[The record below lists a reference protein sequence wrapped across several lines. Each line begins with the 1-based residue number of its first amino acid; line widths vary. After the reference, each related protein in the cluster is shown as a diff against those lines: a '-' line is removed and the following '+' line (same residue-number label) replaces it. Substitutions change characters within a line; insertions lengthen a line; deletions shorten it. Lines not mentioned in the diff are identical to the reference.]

1 MTECRLFEENGRR
14 PFMTKWFDRLDD
26 GEKRHMQ
33 SLAALAHFD
42 FNNPDAHSYEHALI
56 TAIAAAYMPS
66 CIARAVL
73 LVGSV
78 LSMSAAAGEP
88 EQRRNGATAA
98 TAGPA
103 AASLS
108 PPRGQGGG
116 TAGREREQDLRVLC
130 PHLRTQASPLQIHQH
145 GPVVLILLHLTVYK

>member
-88 EQRRNGATAA
+88 EGWSR
-98 TAGPA
+98 
-103 AASLS
+103 ASMS
-108 PPRGQGGG
+108 EKSEPWRADISEPRGFLRR
-116 TAGREREQDLRVLC
+116 TA
-130 PHLRTQASPLQIHQH
+130 
-145 GPVVLILLHLTVYK
+145 